1 MTFEG
6 SKLDIMSVFK
16 KSKKQNNNDVLD
28 SQLQE
33 VQENAKH
40 IQFEVKH
47 IENRVKDFIDEE
59 GEISKYYE
67 EIKEGFDST
76 SLQFENINENIDST
90 HNDFQ
95 EFQSYASQV
104 NDIVSKSDEA
114 IAKADNKMETLSNY
128 IEESYSQ
135 LGNIT
140 NTFRTLEKNFE
151 NIQEMSK
158 NITGIASN
166 TNLLALNASIEAARA
181 GDAGRGFAVV
191 AEQIRELSTS
201 TTKLVSG
208 IDESVQALFDSLDGL
223 KKEIEKTQGTIQE
236 NIAYANDVK
245 TNFAQVTDCTK
256 EVQEFSNKIVSQIGV
271 AGNEIQ
277 SIANDTTDIASVIHK
292 LGSKLDTLNE
302 RMSNKSSLLCE
313 VVDFLQRLEN
323 IDDDKIKEV

>member
-1 MTFEG
+1 
-6 SKLDIMSVFK
+6 MSIFK
-16 KSKKQNNNDVLD
+16 KRKKQNNEEVMDN
-28 SQLQE
+28 QRQE
-33 VQENAKH
+33 ANGDAKH
-40 IQFEVKH
+40 IQYGLKY
-47 IENRVKDFIDEE
+47 IEDRVENFIDEE
-59 GEISKYYE
+59 GEISKYFE

-90 HNDFQ
+90 HNNFK

-104 NDIVSKSDEA
+104 KDIVSKSDEA
-114 IAKADNKMETLSNY
+114 VAQAENKMETLSNY
-128 IEESYSQ
+128 IEESCSQ

-208 IDESVQALFDSLDGL
+208 IDESIQALFDSLDGL
-223 KKEIEKTQGTIQE
+223 KKGIEKTQGTIQE
-236 NIAYANDVK
+236 NISYANDVK
-245 TNFAQVTDCTK
+245 TNFAQVTDSTK
-256 EVQEFSNKIVSQIGV
+256 KVQEFSNKIVSQIGD
-271 AGNEIQ
+271 AGNEIK

-302 RMSNKSSLLCE
+302 KMSIKTSLLCE
-313 VVDFLQRLEN
+313 VVDFLQQLEN
-323 IDDDKIKEV
+323 IVDEEIKEA